1 MCKIT
6 KLFEIMG
13 QRGIKAKELSEAI
26 GASTGNIS
34 DWKSGRSSPSIEV
47 LPKIAEFFNVS
58 TDYLL
63 GLDDIP
69 NRKEEKTASNL
80 KDDKQELFNL
90 YNHIS
95 KRDQGKLIGYAQRLV
110 EEQKENKLVPKDA

>member
-63 GLDDIP
+63 GLDDKP
-69 NRKEEKTASNL
+69 NKKENSSPLSKNEKECLTKFKML
-80 KDDKQELFNL
+80 TETE
-90 YNHIS
+90 
-95 KRDQGKLIGYAQRLV
+95 QGKILDRMDVFI
-110 EEQKENKLVPKDA
+110 EEREAKRKGA